1 MSVKGPGIQ
10 RMVLVDLPG
19 VISVSL
25 YSAYNNVSNS
35 FGCIRISFGFFFYN
49 LPYIDLPIF
58 NRYIFDFLKI
68 ICFLKV

>member
-35 FGCIRISFGFFFYN
+35 FGCIRISFGFFSIIY
-49 LPYIDLPIF
+49 LILIYQYVIDNFLIF
-58 NRYIFDFLKI
+58 
-68 ICFLKV
+68 